1 MNDKNLWTTFEKT
14 GRVVDYLEYR
24 NAFSDEYDDYFTSD
38 KEQTV
43 GEEVFE
49 SENHSN
55 GNDTVRGTYR

>member
-1 MNDKNLWTTFEKT
+1 MDDKQLWTTFEKT

-24 NAFSDEYDDYFTSD
+24 NAFSDEYDDYFTSA

-43 GEEVFE
+43 GEEAVE

-55 GNDTVRGTYR
+55 RNDTVRSTYR